1 MRKIITL
8 FIATL
13 GLVGFAA
20 GAMAECGGH
29 LDMATTSSSTVVAS
43 DGATTTT
50 IKPVEGQSGG

>member
-1 MRKIITL
+1 MHKIITL
-8 FIATL
+8 LIATL

-43 DGATTTT
+43 DGGTTT
-50 IKPVEGQSGG
+50 KPIVPDGNGG